1 MANDGMETSHVF
13 RRLVKA
19 AASFSIFH
27 LIFVIDGISSMRNGK
42 WKIKNG
48 KWQGALIACGAV
60 PIIVRFVARSDWR
73 LYAYH
78 KERR

>member
-1 MANDGMETSHVF
+1 MANDGMKTSHDF
-13 RRLVKA
+13 RRSVKA

-27 LIFVIDGISSMRNGK
+27 LIFVIDGFSSMRNEK

-48 KWQGALIACGAV
+48 KWQGALIACGTV
-60 PIIVRFVARSDWR
+60 PIIVRFVTCSDWR

-78 KERR
+78 